1 MNESTRSAIIA
12 GLAIFA
18 VAYAAATLDST
29 VLSEGGG
36 GDGGTGGGGDGGSG
50 ILPVPESGSP
60 PSDAVTIPFLSEI
73 LTVFGIILTIAV
85 IAYVIIYRRQ
95 AIGVFLAIVAS
106 LVLLYLLAGILD
118 PATFSSGFPGLEP
131 GEGTPL
137 GGGGGEGG
145 GDGGG
150 VDPTQPS
157 PPTLLVLLVLGL
169 TAIGGLV
176 ALSRTKTDDADESI
190 DDSTGRDEKAAAIGR
205 AAGRAADRL
214 EGEVDIDNEVY
225 KTWREM
231 VELTDVDNPD
241 TSTPGE
247 FAAAAVETGLGRDD
261 VTELT
266 RLFEDVRYGNA
277 EPSDERERQAI
288 AIFRRI
294 ENRYTEEDP

>member
-18 VAYAAATLDST
+18 VAYAAATLEST
-29 VLSEGGG
+29 VLPGGGG
-36 GDGGTGGGGDGGSG
+36 GDGATGSGGDSGSG
-50 ILPVPESGSP
+50 ILPVPQSEPP
-60 PSDAVTIPFLSEI
+60 PSEAVTVPYLSEI
-73 LTVFGIILTIAV
+73 LTILGIILTIGV

-118 PATFSSGFPGLEP
+118 PITISSGLPGLEP
-131 GEGTPL
+131 GDGTPL
-137 GGGGGEGG
+137 GGGGGEG
-145 GDGGG
+145 DGGG
-150 VDPTQPS
+150 VDPTHPS

-169 TAIGGLV
+169 TVIGGLV
-176 ALSRTKTDDADESI
+176 ALSRSKTDDTDESI
-190 DDSTGRDEKAAAIGR
+190 EESTDGGENAAAIGR

-214 EGEVDIDNEVY
+214 EGEVDVDNEVY

-231 VELTDVDNPD
+231 VELTDVDNPK

-277 EPSDERERQAI
+277 QPSDERERQAI
-288 AIFRRI
+288 SIFRRI
-294 ENRYTEEDP
+294 ENRYAEEDP

>member
-29 VLSEGGG
+29 VLPEGGG
-36 GDGGTGGGGDGGSG
+36 GDGASSGGGDGGSG
-50 ILPVPESGSP
+50 ILPVPQSETP
-60 PSDAVTIPFLSEI
+60 PSETVTIPYLSEI
-73 LTVFGIILTIAV
+73 LTILAIILTIAV

-106 LVLLYLLAGILD
+106 LVLLYLLSGILD
-118 PATFSSGFPGLEP
+118 TATISSGLPGLEP
-131 GEGTPL
+131 GDGTPL

-169 TAIGGLV
+169 TVIGGLV
-176 ALSRTKTDDADESI
+176 ALSRRKTGDTDESI
-190 DDSTGRDEKAAAIGR
+190 QESTGGGENAAAIGR

-214 EGEVDIDNEVY
+214 EGEVDVDNEVY

-231 VELTDVDNPD
+231 VELTDVDNPE

-247 FAAAAVETGLGRDD
+247 FAAAAVEEGLGRDD

-277 EPSDERERQAI
+277 QPSDERERQAI
-288 AIFRRI
+288 SIFRRI